1 MSKQRILMIVAL
13 CFVLIGTV
21 AAGIPHEPKPDS
33 VVSCFGVGGS
43 FMFVDTHSVPVSID
57 STEWCARPAAG
68 QNTCSPCV
76 RSLEHQGCDVL
87 DVDTFDVTD
96 EQRASKAIFVL
107 SCAGP

>member
-33 VVSCFGVGGS
+33 VVSCFGAGGGP
-43 FMFVDTHSVPVSID
+43 MWVDTYSAPASID
-57 STEWCARPAAG
+57 STDCTVPAG
-68 QNTCSPCV
+68 SNSCSPCV

-87 DVDTFDVTD
+87 DVDLFSFSDAPTG
-96 EQRASKAIFVL
+96 SKAIFVL
-107 SCAGP
+107 SCAQP